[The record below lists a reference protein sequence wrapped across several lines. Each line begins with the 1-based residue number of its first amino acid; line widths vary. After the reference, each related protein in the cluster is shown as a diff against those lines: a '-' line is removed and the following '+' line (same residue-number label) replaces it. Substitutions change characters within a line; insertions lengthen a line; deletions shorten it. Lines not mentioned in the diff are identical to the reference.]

1 MDVRER
7 TGDME
12 EAFRAMLDGFK
23 ASLWT
28 AVPAIVQ
35 SVDFAKQTATLQP
48 AIKSQQKMPD
58 GSVKAVDIPL
68 LTDVPMH
75 FPTGGGASMT
85 FPVKAGDEA
94 LVVFSSRPS
103 DAWQQSGG
111 VRSQIDARTHDLSDG
126 FAMVGFRSNN
136 KALANVSDDSVQLRS
151 DSGNTTVS
159 LKEDDVKVKTSG
171 SSGTFTPS
179 QVNMTVGEM
188 LVNIT
193 PSRVDLG
200 GMGGSRVST
209 EAGPSNKVYAVL

>member
-1 MDVRER
+1 MDIRER

-48 AIKSQQKMPD
+48 AIKSQQRMPD
-58 GSVKAVDIPL
+58 GSVKAVDLPL

-111 VRSQIDARTHDLSDG
+111 VQSQIDARTHDLSDV
-126 FAMVGFRSNN
+126 FAMVGFRSNG
-136 KALANVSDDSVQLRS
+136 KALSGVSSSSTQIRSDDGQHVIDLNPASGLTLTSGGVSMALTPGGLAITGGTVTHNGKNIGS
-151 DSGNTTVS
+151 THTHNGVVPGGGNT
-159 LKEDDVKVKTSG
+159 
-171 SSGTFTPS
+171 GTP
-179 QVNMTVGEM
+179 N
-188 LVNIT
+188 
-193 PSRVDLG
+193 
-200 GMGGSRVST
+200 
-209 EAGPSNKVYAVL
+209 

>member
-1 MDVRER
+1 MDPRER
-7 TGDME
+7 TGDLE
-12 EAFRAMLDGFK
+12 ETFRAMLDSFR
-23 ASLWT
+23 ASMWT

-58 GSVKAVDIPL
+58 GSVKSVDLPL

-103 DAWQQSGG
+103 DTWQQSGG
-111 VRSQIDARTHDLSDG
+111 VQTQIDARTHDLSDG
-126 FAMVGFRSNN
+126 FAMVGFRSNS
-136 KALANVSDDSVQLRS
+136 KALANVSADSVQLRS

-159 LKEDDVKVKTSG
+159 LKEDTVKVQTSG
-171 SSGTFTPS
+171 SSGTFTPA
-179 QVNMTVGEM
+179 QVNMTVGGM
-188 LVNIT
+188 QVNIT
-193 PSRVDLG
+193 GSRVDLG
-200 GMGGSRVST
+200 GLGGSRVST
-209 EAGPSNKVYAVL
+209 EAGLSNKVFAVL

>member
-1 MDVRER
+1 MDIRER
-7 TGDME
+7 TGDLE

-58 GSVKAVDIPL
+58 GSVKAVDLPL

-111 VRSQIDARTHDLSDG
+111 VQSQIDARTHDLSDG
-126 FAMVGFRSNN
+126 FAMVGFRSNG
-136 KALANVSDDSVQLRS
+136 KALSGVSSSSTQIRSDDGQHVIDLNPASGLTLTSGGVSMALTPGGLAITGGTVTHNGRNIGS
-151 DSGNTTVS
+151 THTHNGVVPGGGNT
-159 LKEDDVKVKTSG
+159 
-171 SSGTFTPS
+171 GTP
-179 QVNMTVGEM
+179 N
-188 LVNIT
+188 
-193 PSRVDLG
+193 
-200 GMGGSRVST
+200 
-209 EAGPSNKVYAVL
+209 